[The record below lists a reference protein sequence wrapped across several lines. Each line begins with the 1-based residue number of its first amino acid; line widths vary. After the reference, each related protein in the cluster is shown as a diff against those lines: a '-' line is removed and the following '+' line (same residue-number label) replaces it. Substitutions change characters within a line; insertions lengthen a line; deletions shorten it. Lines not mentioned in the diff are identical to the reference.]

1 MLGSVCET
9 VRGEGD
15 DDRHRKEK
23 TAAMCEAA
31 GVVSSSSIVV

>member
-15 DDRHRKEK
+15 DRHRKEK
-23 TAAMCEAA
+23 TAAMREAA